1 MTSHTYIDEKN
12 GVLSGLPTILPE
24 YNKNPMSSVR
34 FTDDRIVKRLRWI
47 MLGVMLFSVINT
59 LIGQPK
65 SFWYVPESAIRG
77 DGLSIHNSTNP
88 TFEFFLGHGWQSYLA
103 ASLLYLTAAFL
114 IVSLLPR
121 RSALVTAF
129 SFILGHYF
137 GGSNWIAVRWHLGVA
152 GPTVYGILLS
162 AIMALFAF
170 SEAEVTDAIVS
181 RLRWVM
187 LATMLLD
194 YTITLAGQ
202 PGSFWHHPETMR
214 ESNQLARLFLGHGWP
229 GYLLYAVLL
238 VLGTFL
244 LLRVFPRTIALICV
258 FATTLGG
265 FLGSSNWLFFDWRMG
280 MQTPVI
286 YGIVLSLVIVAF
298 VIPAP
303 KNKAERLPFNMR
315 GGSGKPSRGSNSN
328 RLGCLQS
335 GC

>member
-1 MTSHTYIDEKN
+1 M
-12 GVLSGLPTILPE
+12 SGLATNIPE
-24 YNKNPMSSVR
+24 YNKNSMYLVR
-34 FTDDRIVKRLRWI
+34 FTDDRMVKRLRWI

-65 SFWYVPESAIRG
+65 SFWYDPESAIRG

-88 TFEFFLGHGWQSYLA
+88 TFEFFLGHGWQSYLP
-103 ASLLYLTAAFL
+103 ASLGYLTAAFL

-121 RSALVTAF
+121 RAALVTAY

-137 GGSNWIAVRWHLGVA
+137 GGSNWLAIRWHLGVA

-170 SEAEVTDAIVS
+170 SEAEVTDAIIS

-202 PGSFWHHPETMR
+202 PGSFWQHPETMR
-214 ESNQLARLFLGHGWP
+214 ESNELARLFLGDGWP

-244 LLRVFPRTIALICV
+244 LLRVLPRTAALIWV
-258 FATTLGG
+258 FATILGG
-265 FLGSSNWLFFDWRMG
+265 FLGSSNWSFFDWRMG
-280 MQTPVI
+280 MQTPII
-286 YGIVLSLVIVAF
+286 YGIVLSVAIVAIA
-298 VIPAP
+298 IPAQRDR
-303 KNKAERLPFNMR
+303 AERLPFNMR

-328 RLGCLQS
+328 GLGCLHS